1 MNKKLFAKVITA
13 AALLGTL
20 ASPASAT
27 TFITD
32 INGSYAKD
40 AIQELVD
47 KGIINGRGDGR
58 FDPTGHIQRQDFAII
73 LAKSLGLD
81 VNNAPAAATFSD
93 VPQGHYSFA
102 AVEAAVQAGLIHG
115 YGNHQF
121 GNGDS
126 LSRQDMA
133 VIFTRALGVD
143 VSGKGSILTFTDKDD
158 ISSYAKDAVA
168 AAVELGLIQG
178 NTDGSFSPLQS
189 ADRQSVALVASKF
202 IRNIEEQRH
211 SQQPPTTPPDGNTP
225 PSPNES
231 SASITP
237 ETKTPTTG
245 SSNNGSSGGSG
256 SGSGGSGSE
265 RDTTAPIVN
274 ILSETPVFIGSSLI
288 ATSNETGYLYLIPRG
303 YPSSGRAELEVLVA
317 EGLAKK
323 VQVTTANTPTPIE
336 TDQLEAGIY
345 NVFAVDRAG
354 NLSRASSD
362 IELKRPLSL
371 TLAPGASFVLNPA
384 YVYDES
390 IVTIVDDSMIE
401 DNDPYTDRNI
411 NSFFQVQREEEA
423 LSLQYNP
430 QEGRFHVLEEGAKV
444 GYILISSE
452 SELIEAQETERG
464 VQILLKAGA
473 DEATTASLKL
483 TLFENE
489 AEVSSTILPV
499 ILDAAPPTVTDSV
512 YSDGVITI
520 TASEP
525 LVWYDSF
532 EINISHVPVNSSGS
546 SYDLMP
552 FEHFTPSI
560 HNGNVVIILKDEAFR
575 YYHPLQPGD
584 QFEITLYGIG
594 DYARNMIGDE
604 VLIVEIP

>member
-47 KGIINGRGDGR
+47 KGIINGHGDGR

-81 VNNAPAAATFSD
+81 MNSAPAAATFSD
-93 VPQGHYSFA
+93 VPPGHYSFA
-102 AVEAAVQAGLIHG
+102 AVEAVVQAGLIHG

-143 VSGKGSILTFTDKDD
+143 VSGKGNILTFTDKDD

-168 AAVELGLIQG
+168 AAVELGLIKG

-189 ADRQSVALVASKF
+189 ADRQSVALVANKF

-211 SQQPPTTPPDGNTP
+211 SQQPSTTPPDGDTP
-225 PSPNES
+225 PSPNEPS
-231 SASITP
+231 TPTTP
-237 ETKTPTTG
+237 ETKKPEPSGNTG
-245 SSNNGSSGGSG
+245 SSGSG
-256 SGSGGSGSE
+256 SGSGGSGSV
-265 RDTTAPIVN
+265 RDTTAPVVS
-274 ILSETPVFIGSSLI
+274 ILSDSPVFIGSSLI
-288 ATSNETGYLYLIPRG
+288 AASNETGYLYLIPRG
-303 YPSSGRAELEVLVA
+303 YPSSDRAELEVLVA

-323 VQVTTANTPTPIE
+323 VQVTTANTPTPLE
-336 TDQLEAGIY
+336 TAQLEAGIY

-371 TLAPGASFVLNPA
+371 TLTPGATFVLNPA
-384 YVYDES
+384 YVYDEG

-411 NSFFQVQREEEA
+411 NSFFQVQREEES

-430 QEGRFHVLEEGAKV
+430 QEGHFLILEEGTTV
-444 GYILISSE
+444 GYIQISSE

-473 DEATTASLKL
+473 DEDTAASLKL

-489 AEVSSTILPV
+489 TEVSSTILPV
-499 ILDAAPPTVTDSV
+499 IMDAAPPTVTDSV

-520 TASEP
+520 TANEP
-525 LVWYDSF
+525 LVWYESF
-532 EINISHVPVNSSGS
+532 EINISHMPVNSSGS
-546 SYDLMP
+546 SYDLLP

-560 HNGNVVIILKDEAFR
+560 HNGNVVIILKGEAFR
-575 YYHPLQPGD
+575 YYPLQPGD

>member
-47 KGIINGRGDGR
+47 KGIINGHGDGR

-81 VNNAPAAATFSD
+81 MNSAPAAATFSD
-93 VPQGHYSFA
+93 VPPGHYSFA
-102 AVEAAVQAGLIHG
+102 AVEAVVQAGLIHG

-143 VSGKGSILTFTDKDD
+143 VSGKGNILTFTDKDD

-168 AAVELGLIQG
+168 AAVELGLIKG

-189 ADRQSVALVASKF
+189 ADRQSVALVANKF

-211 SQQPPTTPPDGNTP
+211 SQQPSTTPPDGDTP
-225 PSPNES
+225 PSPNEP
-231 SASITP
+231 SAPTTP
-237 ETKTPTTG
+237 ETKKPEPSGNTG
-245 SSNNGSSGGSG
+245 SSGSG
-256 SGSGGSGSE
+256 SGSGGSGSV
-265 RDTTAPIVN
+265 RDTTAPVVS
-274 ILSETPVFIGSSLI
+274 ILSDSPVFIGSSLI
-288 ATSNETGYLYLIPRG
+288 AASNETGYLYLIPRG
-303 YPSSGRAELEVLVA
+303 YPSSDRAELEVLVA

-323 VQVTTANTPTPIE
+323 VQVTTANTPTPLE
-336 TDQLEAGIY
+336 TAQLEAGIY

-371 TLAPGASFVLNPA
+371 TLTPGATFVLNPA
-384 YVYDES
+384 YVYDEG

-411 NSFFQVQREEEA
+411 NSFFQVQREEES

-430 QEGRFHVLEEGAKV
+430 QEGHFLILEEGTTV
-444 GYILISSE
+444 GYIQISSE

-473 DEATTASLKL
+473 DEDTAASLKL

-489 AEVSSTILPV
+489 TEVSSTILPV
-499 ILDAAPPTVTDSV
+499 IMDAAPPTVTDSV

-520 TASEP
+520 TANEP
-525 LVWYDSF
+525 LVWYESF
-532 EINISHVPVNSSGS
+532 EINISHMPVNSSGS
-546 SYDLMP
+546 SYDLLP

-560 HNGNVVIILKDEAFR
+560 HNGNVVIILKGEAFR
-575 YYHPLQPGD
+575 YYPLQPGD

>member
-47 KGIINGRGDGR
+47 KGIINGHGDGR

-81 VNNAPAAATFSD
+81 MNSAPAAATFSD
-93 VPQGHYSFA
+93 VPPGHYSFA
-102 AVEAAVQAGLIHG
+102 AVEAVVQAGLIHG

-143 VSGKGSILTFTDKDD
+143 VSGKGNILTFTDKDD

-168 AAVELGLIQG
+168 AAVELGLIKG

-189 ADRQSVALVASKF
+189 ADRQSVALVANKF

-211 SQQPPTTPPDGNTP
+211 SQQPSTTPPDGDTP
-225 PSPNES
+225 PSPNEPS
-231 SASITP
+231 TPTTP
-237 ETKTPTTG
+237 ETKKPEPSGNTG
-245 SSNNGSSGGSG
+245 SSGSG
-256 SGSGGSGSE
+256 SGSGGSGSV
-265 RDTTAPIVN
+265 RDTTAPVVS
-274 ILSETPVFIGSSLI
+274 ILSDSPVFIGSSLI
-288 ATSNETGYLYLIPRG
+288 AASNETGYLYLIPRG
-303 YPSSGRAELEVLVA
+303 YPSSDRAELEVLVA

-323 VQVTTANTPTPIE
+323 VQVTTANTPTPLE
-336 TDQLEAGIY
+336 TAQLEAGIY

-371 TLAPGASFVLNPA
+371 TLTPGATFVLNPA
-384 YVYDES
+384 YVYDEG

-411 NSFFQVQREEEA
+411 NSFFQVQREEES

-430 QEGRFHVLEEGAKV
+430 QEGHFLILEEGTTV
-444 GYILISSE
+444 GYIQISSE
-452 SELIEAQETERG
+452 SELIEAQETEHG

-473 DEATTASLKL
+473 DEDTAASLKL

-489 AEVSSTILPV
+489 TEVSSTILPV
-499 ILDAAPPTVTDSV
+499 IMDAAPPTVTDSV

-520 TASEP
+520 TANEP

-532 EINISHVPVNSSGS
+532 EINISHMPVNSNGS
-546 SYDLMP
+546 SYDLLP

-575 YYHPLQPGD
+575 YYPLQPGD

>member
-1 MNKKLFAKVITA
+1 MNKNLFAKVITA

-47 KGIINGRGDGR
+47 KGIINGHGDGR

-81 VNNAPAAATFSD
+81 MNSAPAAATFSD
-93 VPQGHYSFA
+93 VPPGHYSFA
-102 AVEAAVQAGLIHG
+102 AVEAVVQAGLIHG

-143 VSGKGSILTFTDKDD
+143 VSGKGNILTFTDKDD

-168 AAVELGLIQG
+168 AAVELGLIKG

-189 ADRQSVALVASKF
+189 ADRQSVALVANKF

-211 SQQPPTTPPDGNTP
+211 SQQPSTTPPDGDTP
-225 PSPNES
+225 PSPNEPS
-231 SASITP
+231 TPTTP
-237 ETKTPTTG
+237 ETKKPEPSGNTG
-245 SSNNGSSGGSG
+245 SSGSG
-256 SGSGGSGSE
+256 SGSGGSGSV
-265 RDTTAPIVN
+265 RDTTAPVVS
-274 ILSETPVFIGSSLI
+274 ILSDSPVFIGSSLI
-288 ATSNETGYLYLIPRG
+288 AASNETGYLYLIPRG
-303 YPSSGRAELEVLVA
+303 YPSSDRAELEVLVA

-323 VQVTTANTPTPIE
+323 VQVTTANTPTPLE
-336 TDQLEAGIY
+336 TAQLEAGIY

-371 TLAPGASFVLNPA
+371 TLTPGATFVLNPA
-384 YVYDES
+384 YVYDEG

-411 NSFFQVQREEEA
+411 NSFFQVQREEES

-430 QEGRFHVLEEGAKV
+430 QEGHFLILEEGTTV
-444 GYILISSE
+444 GYIQISSE
-452 SELIEAQETERG
+452 SELIEAQETEHG

-473 DEATTASLKL
+473 DEDTAASLKL

-489 AEVSSTILPV
+489 TEVSSTILPV
-499 ILDAAPPTVTDSV
+499 IMDAAPPTVTDSV

-520 TASEP
+520 TANEP

-532 EINISHVPVNSSGS
+532 EINISHMPVNSNGS
-546 SYDLMP
+546 SYDLLP

-575 YYHPLQPGD
+575 YYPLQPGD

>member
-47 KGIINGRGDGR
+47 KGIINGHGDGR

-81 VNNAPAAATFSD
+81 MNSAPAAATFSD
-93 VPQGHYSFA
+93 VPPGHYSFA
-102 AVEAAVQAGLIHG
+102 AVEAVVQAGLIHG

-143 VSGKGSILTFTDKDD
+143 VSGKGNILTFTDKDD

-168 AAVELGLIQG
+168 AAVELGLIKG

-189 ADRQSVALVASKF
+189 ADRQSVALVANKF

-211 SQQPPTTPPDGNTP
+211 SQQPSTTPPDGDTP
-225 PSPNES
+225 PSPNEP
-231 SASITP
+231 SAPTTP
-237 ETKTPTTG
+237 ETKKPEPSGNTG
-245 SSNNGSSGGSG
+245 SSGSG
-256 SGSGGSGSE
+256 SGSGGSGSV
-265 RDTTAPIVN
+265 RDTTAPVVS
-274 ILSETPVFIGSSLI
+274 ILSDSPVFIGSSLI
-288 ATSNETGYLYLIPRG
+288 AASNETGYLYLIPRG
-303 YPSSGRAELEVLVA
+303 YSSSDRAELEVLVA

-323 VQVTTANTPTPIE
+323 VQVTTANTPTPLE
-336 TDQLEAGIY
+336 TAQLEAGIY

-371 TLAPGASFVLNPA
+371 TLTPGATFVLNPA
-384 YVYDES
+384 YVYDEG

-411 NSFFQVQREEEA
+411 NSFFQVQREEES

-430 QEGRFHVLEEGAKV
+430 QEGHFLILEEGTTV
-444 GYILISSE
+444 GYIQISSE

-473 DEATTASLKL
+473 DEDTAASLKL

-489 AEVSSTILPV
+489 TEVSSTILPV
-499 ILDAAPPTVTDSV
+499 IMDAAPPTVTDSV

-520 TASEP
+520 TANEP

-532 EINISHVPVNSSGS
+532 EINISHMPVNSSGS
-546 SYDLMP
+546 SYDLLP

-560 HNGNVVIILKDEAFR
+560 HNGNVVIILKGEAFR
-575 YYHPLQPGD
+575 YYPLQPGD

>member
-47 KGIINGRGDGR
+47 KGIINGHGDGR

-81 VNNAPAAATFSD
+81 MNSAPAAATFSD
-93 VPQGHYSFA
+93 VPPGHYSFA
-102 AVEAAVQAGLIHG
+102 AVEAAVQVGLIHG

-143 VSGKGSILTFTDKDD
+143 VSGKGNKLTFTDKDD

-168 AAVELGLIQG
+168 AAVELGLIKG

-189 ADRQSVALVASKF
+189 ADRQSVALVANKF

-211 SQQPPTTPPDGNTP
+211 SQQPSTTPPNGDTP
-225 PSPNES
+225 PSANEP
-231 SASITP
+231 SAPTTP
-237 ETKTPTTG
+237 ETKKPEPSGNTG
-245 SSNNGSSGGSG
+245 SSGSG
-256 SGSGGSGSE
+256 SGSGGSGSV
-265 RDTTAPIVN
+265 RDTTAPVVS
-274 ILSETPVFIGSSLI
+274 ILSDSPVFIGSSLI
-288 ATSNETGYLYLIPRG
+288 AASNETGYLYLIPRG
-303 YPSSGRAELEVLVA
+303 YPSSDRAELEVLVA

-323 VQVTTANTPTPIE
+323 VQVTTANTPTPLE
-336 TDQLEAGIY
+336 TAQLEAGIY

-411 NSFFQVQREEEA
+411 NSFFQVHREEES

-430 QEGRFHVLEEGAKV
+430 QEGRFHIVEEGATV
-444 GYILISSE
+444 GYIQISSE

-473 DEATTASLKL
+473 DEDTTASLKL

-489 AEVSSTILPV
+489 TEVSSTILPV

-520 TASEP
+520 TANEP
-525 LVWYDSF
+525 LIWYDSF
-532 EINISHVPVNSSGS
+532 EINISHMPVNSSGS
-546 SYDLMP
+546 SYDLLP

-575 YYHPLQPGD
+575 YYPLQPGD

>member
-1 MNKKLFAKVITA
+1 MNKKLFTKVITA

-47 KGIINGRGDGR
+47 KGIINGHGDGR

-81 VNNAPAAATFSD
+81 MNSAPAAATFSD
-93 VPQGHYSFA
+93 VPPGHYSFA
-102 AVEAAVQAGLIHG
+102 AVEAVVQAGLIHG

-143 VSGKGSILTFTDKDD
+143 VSGKGNILTFTDKDD

-168 AAVELGLIQG
+168 AAVELGLIKG

-189 ADRQSVALVASKF
+189 ADRQSVALVANKF

-211 SQQPPTTPPDGNTP
+211 SQQPSTTPPDGDTP
-225 PSPNES
+225 PSPNEPS
-231 SASITP
+231 TPTTP
-237 ETKTPTTG
+237 ETKKPEPSGNTG
-245 SSNNGSSGGSG
+245 SSGSG
-256 SGSGGSGSE
+256 SGSGGSGSV
-265 RDTTAPIVN
+265 RDTTAPVVS
-274 ILSETPVFIGSSLI
+274 ILSDSPVFIGSSLI
-288 ATSNETGYLYLIPRG
+288 AASNETGYLYLIPRG
-303 YPSSGRAELEVLVA
+303 YPSSDRAELEVLVA

-323 VQVTTANTPTPIE
+323 VQVTTANTPTPLE
-336 TDQLEAGIY
+336 TAQLEAGIY

-371 TLAPGASFVLNPA
+371 TLTPGATFVLNPA
-384 YVYDES
+384 YVYDEG

-411 NSFFQVQREEEA
+411 NSFFQVQREEES

-430 QEGRFHVLEEGAKV
+430 QEGHFLILEEGTTV
-444 GYILISSE
+444 GYIQISSE

-473 DEATTASLKL
+473 DEDTAASLKL

-489 AEVSSTILPV
+489 TEVSSTILPV
-499 ILDAAPPTVTDSV
+499 IMDAAPPTVTDSV
-512 YSDGVITI
+512 YSDRVITI
-520 TASEP
+520 TANEP

-532 EINISHVPVNSSGS
+532 EINISHMPVNSSGS
-546 SYDLMP
+546 SYDLLP

-560 HNGNVVIILKDEAFR
+560 HNGNVVIILKGEAFR
-575 YYHPLQPGD
+575 YYPLQPGD